1 MRKKELEYRV
11 KVMTKG
17 KWQVA
22 MARSSTMYLGI
33 YGLLGMLLCALLVY
47 PFRLQMASVIR
58 ARLMGYNKV
67 SC

>member
-1 MRKKELEYRV
+1 
-11 KVMTKG
+11 MTKG